1 MTTTKQVKQAVQP
14 LLQRHS
20 DLALAGRF
28 IFIKPVH
35 HILRGVYIERAGDPR
50 AFEPTSTT
58 GMLALERDR
67 VGLGWGDQYYG
78 HVYGPGN
85 PYGPN
90 WDVTRPETVT
100 YMLEMIEEIILPQIR
115 SIQTFDDLFEF
126 ASIERSRIAHPKYF
140 PQTMLTFALCR
151 GDLAEARI
159 ILNKERKLQEYL
171 AKISPTLY
179 PALLTGDRL
188 ELARILHEWEA
199 NSVKLY
205 KIEKIWER
213 TPFALE
219 LQGGSLSWQ

>member
-20 DLALAGRF
+20 DLALAGRL

-58 GMLALERDR
+58 GMLAERDR
-67 VGLGWGDQYYG
+67 LHWAG
-78 HVYGPGN
+78 
-85 PYGPN
+85 
-90 WDVTRPETVT
+90 VTNIMGMSTDPVIPMVPIGMSPELETVT

-179 PALLTGDRL
+179 PALLT
-188 ELARILHEWEA
+188 EIVSSSLAYCTNGRPT
-199 NSVKLY
+199 
-205 KIEKIWER
+205 R
-213 TPFALE
+213 
-219 LQGGSLSWQ
+219 